1 MALRVLEVVAAEGN
15 VETILAAAKKHAAI
29 DAWRFAKIGD
39 ERVNVRILAATD
51 AVQPLIDTLQAAL
64 GGDETARIILIPA
77 LATLPEVKDGEDEA
91 RKAKPLPAA
100 REELYAEVAQGAE
113 INNTF
118 LLLVL
123 LSTLVAALG
132 LLADNIA
139 VVIGA
144 MVIAPLL
151 GPNLAFAFGAALGDR
166 RLMLNALRTNLI
178 GIGLTIGITVLAG
191 RLVPLDFASKELL
204 ARTTVS
210 YASVVIALAS
220 GAAAVLSLTSGLSST
235 LVGVMVAVA
244 LLPPAVTFGLMLGAG
259 DMTRAL
265 GAGTLLAVNLVSIN
279 LSAQVV
285 LLSRGIKPRTWWEKQ
300 GAKQSV
306 ALSMILWALLLAILI
321 IAISFEGIHFL
332 R

>member
-1 MALRVLEVVAAEGN
+1 LS
-15 VETILAAAKKHAAI
+15 T
-29 DAWRFAKIGD
+29 
-39 ERVNVRILAATD
+39 
-51 AVQPLIDTLQAAL
+51 
-64 GGDETARIILIPA
+64 
-77 LATLPEVKDGEDEA
+77 LATIPEIKEDA
-91 RKAKPLPAA
+91 DDTRRAKPLPAA
-100 REELYAEVAQGAE
+100 REELYVSVAQEAE

-132 LLADNIA
+132 LLQNNVA

-166 RLMLNALRTNLI
+166 SLMLNALRTNMI
-178 GIGLTIGITVLAG
+178 GIGITIGITALA
-191 RLVPLDFASKELL
+191 RRFLPLDLSSRELVTC
-204 ARTTVS
+204 TTVS

-220 GAAAVLSLTSGLSST
+220 GAAAVLSLISGLSST

-244 LLPPAVTFGLMLGAG
+244 VLPPAVTFGFMLGPG
-259 DMTRAL
+259 DMTEAI

-279 LSAQVV
+279 LAAQVV
-285 LLSRGIKPRTWWEKQ
+285 LLTRGIKPSTWWEKQ

-306 ALSMILWALLLAILI
+306 TLSIALWALLLAILI
-321 IAISFEGIHFL
+321 AAIAFEGVRLKH
-332 R
+332 

>member
-1 MALRVLEVVAAEGN
+1 MALRVLEIVAAEGN
-15 VETILAAAKKHAAI
+15 AETILAAAKQHAAI
-29 DAWRFAKIGD
+29 DAWRAAKFGE
-39 ERVNVRILAATD
+39 ERTSIHVVAAAD
-51 AVQPLIDTLQAAL
+51 AVQPLIDALQATL
-64 GGDETARIILIPA
+64 SGDSTARIVLLPA
-77 LATLPEVKDGEDEA
+77 LATIPEIKEDA
-91 RKAKPLPAA
+91 DDTRRAKPLPAA
-100 REELYAEVAQGAE
+100 REELYVGVAQGAE
-113 INNTF
+113 LNNTF

-132 LLADNIA
+132 LLQNNVA

-166 RLMLNALRTNLI
+166 SLMLNALRTNMI
-178 GIGLTIGITVLAG
+178 GIGITIGITALAG
-191 RLVPLDFASKELL
+191 RFLPLDLSSRELVT
-204 ARTTVS
+204 RTTVS

-220 GAAAVLSLTSGLSST
+220 GAAAVLSLISGLSST

-244 LLPPAVTFGLMLGAG
+244 LLPPAVTFGFMLGAG
-259 DMTRAL
+259 DMTQAI

-285 LLSRGIKPRTWWEKQ
+285 LLTRGIKPRTWWEKQ

-306 ALSMILWALLLAILI
+306 TLSMALWALLLAILI
-321 IAISFEGIHFL
+321 AAIAFEGIRLKH
-332 R
+332 

>member
-1 MALRVLEVVAAEGN
+1 MTLRILEIVAAEGN

-29 DAWRFAKIGD
+29 DAWRVSKIGQ
-39 ERVNVRILAATD
+39 ERASVRVLAATD

-64 GGDETARIILIPA
+64 GADATARIVLLPA
-77 LATLPEVKDGEDEA
+77 LATIPEAKEAKDETQRVA
-91 RKAKPLPAA
+91 PLPAA
-100 REELYAEVAQGAE
+100 REELYAGVAQGAE
-113 INNTF
+113 LNNTF
-118 LLLVL
+118 LLLVF

-132 LLADNIA
+132 LLTDNVA

-166 RLMLNALRTNLI
+166 PLMLNALRTNMI
-178 GIGLTIGITVLAG
+178 GIGITVGITALAG
-191 RLVPLDFASKELL
+191 RFLPLDLTSRELL

-220 GAAAVLSLTSGLSST
+220 GAAAVLSLTSGLPTT

-244 LLPPAVTFGLMLGAG
+244 LLPPAVTFGFMFGAG
-259 DMTRAL
+259 DVRQAI
-265 GAGTLLAVNLVSIN
+265 GAGTLLAVNLVSVN
-279 LSAQVV
+279 LSAQII
-285 LLSRGIKPRTWWEKQ
+285 LLTRGIKPRTWWEKQ

-306 ALSMILWALLLAILI
+306 ALSMTLWALLLTILI
-321 IAISFEGIHFL
+321 AAIAFQGIRLKH
-332 R
+332 